1 MSIDDAD
8 NVQTPLNGSS
18 GTDLHTPAADVS
30 AANAPA
36 NAAALE
42 EFKKMFATYKK
53 RSEEHDKLVNT
64 LTKQVETLT
73 ARTRAIRPCGTTKVR
88 GKRLD
93 FATPLCWDQ
102 LRIGPSMMIGTQTN
116 QAQSLRNYRTCTLS
130 GRYVATESPSVRP
143 ARSLCSNR
151 ASVPLSRYVATEL
164 EPKLGRYEATE
175 LFRNVDP
182 TLVHAFLSTLRCY
195 LPKTVANPFHVSRN
209 SKSSIKLYRKN
220 REKFVLYRK
229 MP

>member
-1 MSIDDAD
+1 M
-8 NVQTPLNGSS
+8 NVLRKINLRKRFIFTKTLAEKTHSQKIGERLEQGCRIATSAQAGRYVATELSPKLGRYVGVKNGY
-18 GTDLHTPAADVS
+18 DEVNIQIS
-30 AANAPA
+30 AKYEYIKHKPS
-36 NAAALE
+36 E
-42 EFKKMFATYKK
+42 TY
-53 RSEEHDKLVNT
+53 
-64 LTKQVETLT
+64 
-73 ARTRAIRPCGTTKVR
+73 P
-88 GKRLD
+88 
-93 FATPLCWDQ
+93 DQ
-102 LRIGPSMMIGTQTN
+102 LRIGPSMTIGTQTN

-164 EPKLGRYEATE
+164 EPKLGRNVATE

-195 LPKTVANPFHVSRN
+195 LPKTVANPFHVSRH

-229 MP
+229 KP